1 MKQKVRNILKAM
13 EEIEIIQDSNVNDIG
28 YKTEEFGD
36 NPGLR
41 VEAGGNQRN
50 GYKESS
56 SFGY

>member
-1 MKQKVRNILKAM
+1 M